1 MPEVFPRAAA
11 SNRKRIVRD
20 GLESQSRELQMRP
33 PAGWFGAFS
42 RLMTTAHQLELT
54 LLPHRYAIF
63 RLPPHEEPSLHLLQL
78 GDRAAFLS
86 ITRTPEELSG
96 VCQESSL
103 PGNVKA
109 QRGRRLLRVKG
120 PLDFALTGI
129 LASLTGPLAEV
140 GISIFS
146 ISTYDTDYLLLA
158 EHDLER
164 GIAALERAG
173 HTVHRSQTE

>member
-1 MPEVFPRAAA
+1 
-11 SNRKRIVRD
+11 
-20 GLESQSRELQMRP
+20 
-33 PAGWFGAFS
+33 
-42 RLMTTAHQLELT
+42 MTSGHQLELT

-63 RLPPHEEPSLHLLQL
+63 RLPPHEEPSLDLLKL
-78 GDRAAFLS
+78 CDRAAFVS
-86 ITRTPEELSG
+86 ITRTPEEFSG

-103 PGNVKA
+103 SARVTA

-120 PLDFALTGI
+120 PLEFGLTGI
-129 LASLTGPLAEV
+129 LASLAGPLAEV
-140 GISIFS
+140 GVSIFS